1 MEYVYAALLLHKLS
15 KDVNAE
21 NITKVV
27 AATGVDV
34 DETKVKSLVASLSD
48 VDIEKE
54 LENASLVTA
63 APATGGESGSA
74 GEEKKAEAK
83 PKEEKKE
90 AAAEGLGAL
99 FG

>member
-27 AATGVDV
+27 AATGMDV
-34 DETKVKSLVASLSD
+34 DETKVKSLVTSLKD

-63 APATGGESGSA
+63 APASGEGSA
-74 GEEKKAEAK
+74 DDGEKKAEEK

>member
-1 MEYVYAALLLHKLS
+1 MEYVYAALLLHKLG

-21 NITKVV
+21 NIEKVV
-27 AATGVDV
+27 AATGTDV
-34 DETKVKSLVASLSD
+34 DETKVKSLVTSLKG

-63 APATGGESGSA
+63 APASGEGSA
-74 GEEKKAEAK
+74 KEEKKAEA

>member
-1 MEYVYAALLLHKLS
+1 MEYVYAALLLHKLGQ
-15 KDVNAE
+15 DVNVE
-21 NITKVV
+21 NVGKVV

-34 DETKVKSLVASLSD
+34 DDTKVKSLIASLKD

-63 APATGGESGSA
+63 SAPAGGDST
-74 GEEKKAEAK
+74 EEK
-83 PKEEKKE
+83 KEEKKE
-90 AAAEGLGAL
+90 AAAAGLGAL

>member
-1 MEYVYAALLLHKLS
+1 MEYVYAALLLHKLG
-15 KDVNAE
+15 KEVNEE
-21 NITKVV
+21 NVKKVV
-27 AATGVDV
+27 VATGAEA
-34 DETKVKSLVASLSD
+34 DEGKIKSLIASLKD

-54 LENASLVTA
+54 LENASVM
-63 APATGGESGSA
+63 APASGSSE
-74 GEEKKAEAK
+74 GGKPEEKEKEAEEK

>member
-1 MEYVYAALLLHKLS
+1 MEYVYAALLLHKLD

-21 NITKVV
+21 NIEKVV
-27 AATGVDV
+27 AATGVEV
-34 DETKVKSLVASLSD
+34 NETKVKSLVTSLKD
-48 VDIEKE
+48 VDIGKE

-63 APATGGESGSA
+63 APASGEGLADGG
-74 GEEKKAEAK
+74 EKKAEEK